1 MQEMFPQKSKEMSVV
16 SELYK
21 VTVVG
26 DGSTPSIA
34 FNRKVFASS
43 DIKGVKY
50 DTTTLAETA
59 LVNGSD
65 FTVSGAGNESTG
77 VTITP
82 SSSIP
87 SGTNWVMYSDQGSTQ
102 TTDLQSQGPFPANTI
117 EYMVDKLAIAI
128 QEVEGKVDRALLM
141 PLFSSASKTI
151 PDGTDKV
158 VVLDSSGDL
167 GTVNQSGFGDAIT
180 TLTTK
185 ADLLV
190 HDGTDLDRLPVGSN
204 NQVLTADST
213 QTLGVKWAAAS
224 GGITHEGFMASVG
237 TTLTNVTGDG
247 TIYTVQFNTEEY
259 DALGSWDATST
270 FTAQGAG
277 QFQFGGQITLDG
289 LDADTYE
296 RARIQILHNGGFD
309 NIITNWI
316 NIDNVDIAS
325 SGQATMQIPTCILNM
340 SASDTVTVTLFV
352 DNGTKSVGVSGNVSF
367 ERSSFFWA
375 NKVSEA

>member
-1 MQEMFPQKSKEMSVV
+1 MSVV

-87 SGTNWVMYSDQGSTQ
+87 SGTNWVIYSDQGSTQ
-102 TTDLQSQGPFPANTI
+102 TTDLQTQGPFAANTI

-128 QEVEGKVDRALLM
+128 QEVEGKVDRALVM
-141 PLFSSASKTI
+141 PLSSSASKTI
-151 PDGTDKV
+151 PDGTNKV
-158 VVLDSSGDL
+158 VTLDSNGDL
-167 GTVNQSGFGDAIT
+167 STTNQSSFG
-180 TLTTK
+180 
-185 ADLLV
+185 
-190 HDGTDLDRLPVGSN
+190 S
-204 NQVLTADST
+204 
-213 QTLGVKWAAAS
+213 AS
-224 GGITHEGFMASVG
+224 GGITHEGFMAS
-237 TTLTNVTGDG
+237 LNSNATNVTGDG
-247 TIYTVQFNTEEY
+247 TTYTLVFDAEEY
-259 DALGSWDATST
+259 DILGSWDGTST
-270 FTAQGAG
+270 FTAQNAG
-277 QFQFGGQITLDG
+277 QFQFGGQITLDD
-289 LDADTYE
+289 LDLDTYE
-296 RARIQILHNGGFD
+296 RCIVQLLHNGGVSNLVYSLLNAD
-309 NIITNWI
+309 SLDVT
-316 NIDNVDIAS
+316 S
-325 SGQATMQIPTCILNM
+325 TGQASIPIPTCILDM
-340 SASDTVTVTLFV
+340 AASDTVTVTLFV
-352 DNGTKSVGVSGNVSF
+352 DSGTKSIDVVGGGASTRYSYL
-367 ERSSFFWA
+367 WA

>member
-1 MQEMFPQKSKEMSVV
+1 MSVV

-34 FNRKVFASS
+34 FNRKVFNST

-117 EYMVDKLAIAI
+117 EYMSDKLAIAI

-141 PLFSSASKTI
+141 PLSSSASKNI
-151 PDGTDKV
+151 PDGTNKV
-158 VVLDSSGDL
+158 IILDGSGDL
-167 GTVNQSGFGDAIT
+167 TTTDQSSFGDAIT

-185 ADLLV
+185 GDLL
-190 HDGTDLDRLPVGSN
+190 GRNSTDLARLPVGSDD
-204 NQVLTADST
+204 QVLTADSAQALGIKWAT
-213 QTLGVKWAAAS
+213 PSTTTFKGVKAIPAIAVN
-224 GGITHEGFMASVG
+224 A
-237 TTLTNVTGDG
+237 TGDG
-247 TIYTVQFNTEEY
+247 TVHRITYDTISTGNADYDTIGGLVEATGVFTAATRGVYLINGRLSLFPIDTGHTAALLYATVSGAQFTLAEI
-259 DALGSWDATST
+259 DARNVDVSSVLRLGFSEIFYIDVGQTVVFDVRVSGSTKTVGPGSTAGNQTFNITLLSETST
-270 FTAQGAG
+270 NLYA
-277 QFQFGGQITLDG
+277 
-289 LDADTYE
+289 
-296 RARIQILHNGGFD
+296 
-309 NIITNWI
+309 
-316 NIDNVDIAS
+316 
-325 SGQATMQIPTCILNM
+325 
-340 SASDTVTVTLFV
+340 
-352 DNGTKSVGVSGNVSF
+352 
-367 ERSSFFWA
+367 
-375 NKVSEA
+375 